1 MAYNEQQAMINLH
14 VMPEEYE
21 EQDYFLMMEV
31 MNAKS
36 KEDRPLSGNAFL
48 KEMGIDPDNVTEDQ
62 QGKEV

>member
-1 MAYNEQQAMINLH
+1 MAYSEQQAMINLH

-21 EQDYFLMMEV
+21 QQDYFLMMEV

-36 KEDRPLSGNAFL
+36 KEERPLSGNAFL
-48 KEMGIDPDNVTEDQ
+48 KEMGIDPESVTEDQ